1 MICSKCGK
9 EIENGAKFCTNCG
22 APMNADDP
30 VKMQGNANA
39 FNGNVQGAQPAQNPG
54 FTPNPNIAPNQPNGQ
69 NMYMPQGNG
78 NYQYGQGQMQQ
89 PQQMMAKPK
98 KKVNVGLIVALVA
111 AVVIFILGGTGFF
124 MTRLSADEK
133 MQVEQTKTAIE
144 NIGAVDENSGNLI
157 ITAEELY
164 ADLNWKERLYINN
177 YSELKQARSD
187 YDTVKV
193 NKATELINA
202 IGEVTMDSG
211 EVVLA
216 AQEYYSTLSD
226 EQKAMVTNSADLES
240 AVTAYDEAVVGNAE
254 TLITAI
260 GTVTAD
266 SKEAIEAAEEAY
278 DALSES
284 QKKMVSNSDTLTQ
297 ARSDYEA
304 ALVQNCID
312 EIDAIGEVTLDSLD
326 QIALASDTYEALSEE
341 NKLQVTN
348 YDDLLAKIDE
358 YDELVAEEELKK
370 SALNPGDTYTTD
382 SFKVTYKR
390 SKVTDTILPN
400 NTSGTY
406 HYYQVNDS
414 DYTMLDIVFTVE
426 NISNETKTFFDFSSF
441 VFLYYDNDEE
451 EMVIPSFVVSSG
463 SDVESKSAFDSIESG
478 ASVTL
483 HVVIQLDKAA
493 KSDGKPIAV
502 KLMNDDELKYIVVRE

>member
-1 MICSKCGK
+1 
-9 EIENGAKFCTNCG
+9 
-22 APMNADDP
+22 
-30 VKMQGNANA
+30 
-39 FNGNVQGAQPAQNPG
+39 
-54 FTPNPNIAPNQPNGQ
+54 
-69 NMYMPQGNG
+69 
-78 NYQYGQGQMQQ
+78 
-89 PQQMMAKPK
+89 
-98 KKVNVGLIVALVA
+98 
-111 AVVIFILGGTGFF
+111 
-124 MTRLSADEK
+124 
-133 MQVEQTKTAIE
+133 
-144 NIGAVDENSGNLI
+144 
-157 ITAEELY
+157 
-164 ADLNWKERLYINN
+164 
-177 YSELKQARSD
+177 
-187 YDTVKV
+187 
-193 NKATELINA
+193 
-202 IGEVTMDSG
+202 MDSG

-260 GTVTAD
+260 GTVTVD
-266 SKEAIEAAEEAY
+266 SKEAIETAEEAY

-304 ALVQNCID
+304 VLVQNCID

-426 NISNETKTFFDFSSF
+426 NISNESKTFFDFSSF
-441 VFLYYDNDEE
+441 VFLYYDNDDE

-463 SDVESKSAFDSIESG
+463 SDVESKSAFDFIESG

-493 KSDGKPIAV
+493 KNDGKSIAV

>member
-22 APMNADDP
+22 APMSADDP

-69 NMYMPQGNG
+69 NMYMPQGNV

-133 MQVEQTKTAIE
+133 TQVEQTKTAIE

-177 YSELKQARSD
+177 YNELKQARSD

-240 AVTAYDEAVVGNAE
+240 AVAAYDEAVVGNAE

-266 SKEAIEAAEEAY
+266 SKDAIEAAEEAY

-304 ALVQNCID
+304 VLVQNCID

-341 NKLQVTN
+341 NKALVTN
-348 YDDLLAKIDE
+348 YDDLLAKMDE

-426 NISNETKTFFDFSSF
+426 NISNESKTFFDFSSF
-441 VFLYYDNDEE
+441 VFLYYGDEDE

-493 KSDGKPIAV
+493 KSDGKPISV